1 MEELTIEVIN
11 ARFNEEL
18 QQQIDGTLPKGHIYQ
33 LGLPSKALLS
43 RLENLTIQLRATT
56 LNLKSATDYI
66 HSHPFDLIQIKDLP
80 MALSAPIAVF
90 ESETNFNRTVVLT
103 ELKND
108 RGHNFIAI
116 IDIQRLAGRQF
127 NEVNSI
133 ISLYPKASID
143 RILRWFDGKNDKE
156 IGRDLLFWVDK
167 HKALNWLSNASSN
180 VSRLG
185 SPIKRIA
192 KVVQNF
198 QNPIIPEE
206 KIEKNIKKATPSA
219 ALKQAIDGT
228 KPVETIKNQI
238 SNMKKTLTIALLL
251 SSAICGTAQ
260 THFPKNYMPS
270 DTVHISIGHV
280 ENSVARQE
288 YEEK

>member
-1 MEELTIEVIN
+1 
-11 ARFNEEL
+11 
-18 QQQIDGTLPKGHIYQ
+18 
-33 LGLPSKALLS
+33 
-43 RLENLTIQLRATT
+43 LENLPIQLRATT

-198 QNPIIPEE
+198 QKPMISEE
-206 KIEKNIKKATPSA
+206 KTEKNITKATPSA
-219 ALKQAIDGT
+219 ALKQAIDSVDNT
-228 KPVETIKNQI
+228 QQTKNQI
-238 SNMKKTLTIALLL
+238 INSMKKTLTIALLL
-251 SSAICGTAQ
+251 LSSAM
-260 THFPKNYMPS
+260 Y
-270 DTVHISIGHV
+270 
-280 ENSVARQE
+280 
-288 YEEK
+288 